1 MSAHKLLITLGITAV
16 VVGGCSSSADVQWM
30 KVGQPYTAA
39 DFRRDYTECDKTG
52 KLDECLR
59 GRGWVSVTAPPT
71 AKQTGTDMRTGPGT
85 STQVPG
91 RR

>member
-1 MSAHKLLITLGITAV
+1 MSPHRLLITLGFAA

-39 DFRRDYTECDKTG
+39 DFRRDYTECDKSG

-59 GRGWVSVTAPPT
+59 SRGWVSVTAPTTP
-71 AKQTGTDMRTGPGT
+71 KQTGTDMRTGPGT